1 MHEEH
6 EVGARARLPD
16 EEVKP
21 KERKRKQKLQFDKE
35 EKDGVSEEQQADSS
49 SFSEKDVK
57 AENADGKT
65 GSSKRMSRLEEKAE
79 RANEKVEQAKEKL
92 PTKKKIKKQRLY
104 DEEKGKSKTKLY
116 FEDEVVQP
124 KTGKNAVVKAGT
136 KAVDATTLAVG
147 VKVHGK
153 VSEVE
158 DDNLGVKSAHQSEMA
173 AEGTGR
179 VIKAGI
185 EHHKSTPYDKVSKLE
200 VKAEKANTK
209 LLFEKSLEENP
220 ELKKSSLSKYFQK
233 KEIKKRYAAAYKATK
248 NGSDAVAATSTAASH
263 SASAAAKL
271 KNVVTTFA
279 KKHGAV
285 IATGGFILVIFVMFL
300 AGLGTMGTMISQTGG
315 AVVEST
321 YLSSDED
328 IYAVDEA
335 YSAKEAVLQSQ
346 VNRIETTYPGY
357 DEYRYQVDEITH
369 DSYALISYFTAKYG
383 DFTAA
388 DVQSEIQ
395 TLFNEQYSMRV
406 WDETEI
412 RTRTETR
419 TGTREV
425 TDPETGEVTLE
436 EYEYEVEVEY
446 EYHIL
451 NIQVTNKGLDA
462 IAYAS
467 LNEDQKRHY
476 QIYQASLGNR
486 SYLFGDRILAGN
498 VAGGGMSYDIP
509 PEALTDERFANMIH
523 EAEKY
528 LGYPYVWGG
537 ASPSTS
543 FDCSGFVSWVINHC
557 GNGWNYGRLT
567 ADGLRGICTYVS
579 PGDAKPGDL
588 IFFQGTYN
596 TTGASHVGIYV
607 GNGMMIHCGNPI
619 QYASIETSYW
629 QQHFMCFGRLD

>member
-1 MHEEH
+1 MHGEL

-16 EEVKP
+16 EEKSTGDG
-21 KERKRKQKLQFDKE
+21 KKKRTLKFDKE
-35 EKDGVSEEQQADSS
+35 ELDGVSEEQQADSS
-49 SFSEKDVK
+49 SFSEDNQKSDAGADNVK
-57 AENADGKT
+57 
-65 GSSKRMSRLEEKAE
+65 SKRMSRLEEKSE
-79 RANEKVEQAKEKL
+79 GANEKVEKAKEKL
-92 PTKKKIKKQRLY
+92 PTKRKIKKQRLY
-104 DEEKGKSKTKLY
+104 DEESGKAKTRLY

-124 KTGKNAVVKAGT
+124 KANKGTIAKAGARA
-136 KAVDATTLAVG
+136 KDAATLVVG
-147 VKVHGK
+147 AKVHGK

-158 DDNLGVKSAHQSEMA
+158 DENLGVKSAHQSEMV
-173 AEGTGR
+173 AEGAGR
-179 VIKAGI
+179 AIKAGI
-185 EHHKSTPYDKVSKLE
+185 KHQKEKPYDKVSKLE
-200 VKAEKANTK
+200 IEAEKVNTK

-220 ELKKSSLSKYFQK
+220 ELKESRLSKYFQK
-233 KEIKKRYAAAYKATK
+233 REIKKRYATAYKATK
-248 NGSDAVAATSTAASH
+248 NGADAVAATSTAASQ
-263 SASAAAKL
+263 SASMAVRAK
-271 KNVVTTFA
+271 NAVTAFA
-279 KKHGAV
+279 KKNTAV
-285 IATGGFILVIFVMFL
+285 IATGGFILVVFVMFL
-300 AGLGTMGTMISQTGG
+300 SGLGTMGTMISQTGG

-321 YLSSDED
+321 YISTDED

-335 YSAKEAVLQSQ
+335 YADLEAALQSQ
-346 VNRIETTYPGY
+346 VNGIETTYPGY

-383 DFTAA
+383 NFVAA

-395 TLFNEQYSMRV
+395 TLFDEQYSMRV
-406 WDETEI
+406 WDETET
-412 RTRTETR
+412 RVRTETR
-419 TGTREV
+419 TGTRNV
-425 TDPETGEVTLE
+425 TDPETGEVTTE

-467 LNEDQKRHY
+467 LNDDQKRHY

-486 SYLFGDRILAGN
+486 SYLFGDMILAGN
-498 VAGGGMSYDIP
+498 VANGGMSYDIP

-543 FDCSGFVSWVINHC
+543 FDCSGFVSYVINHC

>member
-1 MHEEH
+1 MHGEL
-6 EVGARARLPD
+6 EVGARARLPN
-16 EEVKP
+16 EEQQP
-21 KERKRKQKLQFDKE
+21 KEGKKKRTLQFDKE
-35 EKDGVSEEQQADSS
+35 EADGVSEDQSAGSS
-49 SFSEKDVK
+49 SFSDTEAKTQ
-57 AENADGKT
+57 NASTDKST
-65 GSSKRMSRLEEKAE
+65 NRRISRLEESSE
-79 RANEKVEQAKEKL
+79 RANEKVKKAKEKL
-92 PTKKKIKKQRLY
+92 PSKKKIKKQRLY
-104 DEEKGKSKTKLY
+104 DEEAGKVKTRLY
-116 FEDEVVQP
+116 FEDEVVHP
-124 KTGKNAVVKAGT
+124 KTGKGTIAKAGT
-136 KAVDATTLAVG
+136 KAANATTLAVG
-147 VKVHGK
+147 AKVHGK

-158 DDNLGVKSAHQSEMA
+158 DENLGVKSAHQSEMV

-179 VIKAGI
+179 AIKAGI
-185 EHHKSTPYDKVSKLE
+185 RHQKEKPYDKVSKLE
-200 VKAEKANTK
+200 MEAEKANSK

-220 ELKKSSLSKYFQK
+220 ELKKSRLSKYFQK
-233 KEIKKRYAAAYKATK
+233 REIKKRYAAAYKATK
-248 NGSDAVAATSTAASH
+248 NGADAVSATSTAASQ
-263 SASAAAKL
+263 SASMIVKAK
-271 KNVVTTFA
+271 NAVTAFA
-279 KKHGAV
+279 KKNMAV
-285 IATGGFILVIFVMFL
+285 VATGGFIIVVLIMFL
-300 AGLGTMGTMISQTGG
+300 SGLGTMGTMISQTGG

-335 YSAKEAVLQSQ
+335 YSDLEAALQSQ

-388 DVQSEIQ
+388 DVQSELQ
-395 TLFNEQYSMRV
+395 ALFDEQYSMRV
-406 WDETEI
+406 WDETET

-425 TDPETGEVTLE
+425 TDPETGEVTTE

-467 LNEDQKRHY
+467 LNDDQKRHY

-486 SYLFGDRILAGN
+486 SYLFGDRILVGN

-619 QYASIETSYW
+619 QYASIETNYW

>member
-1 MHEEH
+1 MHGEI

-16 EEVKP
+16 EEAKP
-21 KERKRKQKLQFDKE
+21 KSNKKQKLQFDKE
-35 EKDGVSEEQQADSS
+35 EMDGVSEEQQADSS
-49 SFSEKDVK
+49 SFAGNETTT
-57 AENADGKT
+57 ENADSKAGT
-65 GSSKRMSRLEEKAE
+65 SKRITRLEEKSE
-79 RANEKVEQAKEKL
+79 RANEKVEKAKEKL

-104 DEEKGKSKTKLY
+104 DEESGKSKTKLY
-116 FEDEVVQP
+116 FEDEAVQP
-124 KTGKNAVVKAGT
+124 KVGKNVVVKAGT
-136 KAVDATTLAVG
+136 KAVDATKLAVG
-147 VKVHGK
+147 AKMHGK

-158 DDNLGVKSAHQSEMA
+158 DENLGVKSAHQSEMVV
-173 AEGTGR
+173 EGTGR
-179 VIKAGI
+179 AIKAGI
-185 EHHKSTPYDKVSKLE
+185 RSHKEKPYEKVSKLE
-200 VKAEKANTK
+200 IRAEKANTK

-220 ELKKSSLSKYFQK
+220 ELKKSRLSKYFQK
-233 KEIKKRYAAAYKATK
+233 REIKKRYAAAYKATK
-248 NGSDAVAATSTAASH
+248 NGTEAVAATSTAVSN
-263 SASAAAKL
+263 SASVAVKV
-271 KNVVTTFA
+271 KNAVTAFA
-279 KKHGAV
+279 KKNTAV
-285 IATGGFILVIFVMFL
+285 IATGGFIIVVLVMFL
-300 AGLGTMGTMISQTGG
+300 SGLGTMGTMISQTGG

-335 YSAKEAVLQSQ
+335 YTELETALQSQ

-395 TLFNEQYSMRV
+395 ALFDEQYSMRV

-419 TGTREV
+419 TDTREV
-425 TDPETGEVTLE
+425 TNPETGEITTE

-462 IAYAS
+462 IAFAS

-596 TTGASHVGIYV
+596 TSGASHVGIYV

>member
-1 MHEEH
+1 MSENI

-16 EEVKP
+16 DGKTEGKS
-21 KERKRKQKLQFDKE
+21 KRKQKLKFEKE
-35 EKDGVSEEQQADSS
+35 EHEGTGNETIGS
-49 SFSEKDVK
+49 SFSEDDPKQDAGESTHK
-57 AENADGKT
+57 SRKI
-65 GSSKRMSRLEEKAE
+65 SRLEERSE
-79 RANEKVEQAKEKL
+79 RVNERVEKAKEKL
-92 PTKKKIKKQRLY
+92 PTKKKLKKQRLY
-104 DEEKGKSKTKLY
+104 DEEKGKAKTKLY

-124 KTGKNAVVKAGT
+124 KQGGHLITKAGM
-136 KAVDATTLAVG
+136 KAKDTVVLTAAG
-147 VKVHGK
+147 KVHGK
-153 VSEVE
+153 VHEVE
-158 DDNLGVKSAHQSEMA
+158 EENLGVKSAHQSEIA
-173 AEGTGR
+173 AEGVGR
-179 VIKAGI
+179 SVKAGI
-185 EHHKSTPYDKVSKLE
+185 RHQKAKSYEKVSKLE

-220 ELKKSSLSKYFQK
+220 ELQKSRLGKYFQK
-233 KEIKKRYAAAYKATK
+233 REIKRRYATVYKATR
-248 NGSDAVAATSTAASH
+248 NGADAVAATSTTISQ
-263 SASAAAKL
+263 SASVAVRAK
-271 KNVVTTFA
+271 NAVTSFA
-279 KKHGAV
+279 KKNTAV
-285 IATGGFILVIFVMFL
+285 IATGGFILVVFVMFL
-300 AGLGTMGTMISQTGG
+300 SGLGTFGSMISQTGG

-321 YLSSDED
+321 YLSSDDD

-335 YSAKEAVLQSQ
+335 YSEKEAVLQSQ
-346 VNRIETTYPGY
+346 VDRIESTYPGY

-383 DFTAA
+383 DFKAA
-388 DVQSEIQ
+388 DVQNEIQ
-395 TLFNEQYSMRV
+395 QLFDEQYSIRV

-425 TDPETGEVTLE
+425 TDPETGEVTEE

-446 EYHIL
+446 EYRIL

-462 IAYAS
+462 IAS
-467 LNEDQKRHY
+467 ENLNADQRRYY

-498 VAGGGMSYDIP
+498 VSGGGMSYEIP
-509 PEALTDERFANMIH
+509 PEALTDERFAKMIK

-543 FDCSGFVSWVINHC
+543 FDCSGFVSWVINNC

-579 PGDAKPGDL
+579 VADAKLGDL

-596 TTGASHVGIYV
+596 TAGASHVGIYV

-619 QYASIETSYW
+619 QYTSIETSYW
-629 QQHFMCFGRLD
+629 QQHFMCFGRIN

>member
-1 MHEEH
+1 MSERI

-16 EEVKP
+16 DVKTEG
-21 KERKRKQKLQFDKE
+21 KSKRTQKLKFEKE
-35 EKDGVSEEQQADSS
+35 EQEGTGNETTSS
-49 SFSEKDVK
+49 SFSEDDPKQDAGESTHK
-57 AENADGKT
+57 SRKI
-65 GSSKRMSRLEEKAE
+65 SRLEERSE
-79 RANEKVEQAKEKL
+79 RANERVEKAKEKL

-104 DEEKGKSKTKLY
+104 DEEKGKAKTRLY

-124 KTGKNAVVKAGT
+124 KQGGHLITKAGI
-136 KAVDATTLAVG
+136 KAKDTVVLTAAG
-147 VKVHGK
+147 KAHGK
-153 VSEVE
+153 IHEVE
-158 DDNLGVKSAHQSEMA
+158 EENLGVKSAHRSEIA
-173 AEGTGR
+173 AEGVGKSVKTGIR
-179 VIKAGI
+179 HQKA
-185 EHHKSTPYDKVSKLE
+185 KPYEKVSKLE

-220 ELKKSSLSKYFQK
+220 ELQKSRLGKYFQK
-233 KEIKKRYAAAYKATK
+233 REIKRRYATAYKATR
-248 NGSDAVAATSTAASH
+248 NGADAVAATSTTISQ
-263 SASAAAKL
+263 SASVAVRAK
-271 KNVVTTFA
+271 NAVTAFA
-279 KKHGAV
+279 KKNTAV
-285 IATGGFILVIFVMFL
+285 IATGGFILVVFVMFL
-300 AGLGTMGTMISQTGG
+300 SGLGTFGSMISQTGG

-321 YLSSDED
+321 YLSSDDD

-335 YSAKEAVLQSQ
+335 YSEKEAVLQSQ
-346 VNRIETTYPGY
+346 VDRIESTYPGY

-383 DFTAA
+383 DFKAA
-388 DVQSEIQ
+388 DVQNEIQ
-395 TLFNEQYSMRV
+395 QLFDEQYSMRV

-425 TDPETGEVTLE
+425 TDPETGEVTEE

-446 EYHIL
+446 EYRIL

-462 IAYAS
+462 IAS
-467 LNEDQKRHY
+467 ENLNADQRRYY

-498 VAGGGMSYDIP
+498 VSGGGMSYEIP
-509 PEALTDERFANMIH
+509 PEALTDERFAKMIK

-543 FDCSGFVSWVINHC
+543 FDCSGFVSWVINNC

-567 ADGLRGICTYVS
+567 ADGLRGICTYV
-579 PGDAKPGDL
+579 PAADAKPGDL

-596 TTGASHVGIYV
+596 TAGASHVGIYV

-619 QYASIETSYW
+619 QYTSIETSYW
-629 QQHFMCFGRLD
+629 QQHFMCFGRIN

>member
-49 SFSEKDVK
+49 SFSGKDVK

-65 GSSKRMSRLEEKAE
+65 GTSKRMSRLEEKSQC
-79 RANEKVEQAKEKL
+79 ANEKVEQAKEKL

-158 DDNLGVKSAHQSEMA
+158 DDNLGVKSAHQSELA

>member
-65 GSSKRMSRLEEKAE
+65 GTSKRMSRLEEKSQ

-147 VKVHGK
+147 VKIHGK

-200 VKAEKANTK
+200 VKAEKSNTK

-220 ELKKSSLSKYFQK
+220 ELKKSNLSKYFQK

>member
-1 MHEEH
+1 MHDDL

-16 EEVKP
+16 EEKSP
-21 KERKRKQKLQFDKE
+21 KKKGKRKQLQFDKE
-35 EKDGVSEEQQADSS
+35 ELEGVSEEQSADSS
-49 SFSEKDVK
+49 SFSGEETNTDPG
-57 AENADGKT
+57 AEPAK
-65 GSSKRMSRLEEKAE
+65 SKRMSRLEEKSE
-79 RANEKVEQAKEKL
+79 RTNERLEKEKEKL

-104 DEEKGKSKTKLY
+104 EEETGKAKTRLY

-124 KTGKNAVVKAGT
+124 KSGKGMIVKAGT
-136 KAVDATTLAVG
+136 KAKNAATLAVG
-147 VKVHGK
+147 AKVHGK

-158 DDNLGVKSAHQSEMA
+158 DENLGVKSAHQSEMA
-173 AEGTGR
+173 AEGAGR
-179 VIKAGI
+179 AIKAGI
-185 EHHKSTPYDKVSKLE
+185 KHQKKKPYKKVSKLE
-200 VKAEKANTK
+200 MEAEKANTR

-220 ELKKSSLSKYFQK
+220 ELKKSRLSKYFQK
-233 KEIKKRYAAAYKATK
+233 REIKRRYAAAYKATK
-248 NGSDAVAATSTAASH
+248 NGAEAVAATSTAAGQ
-263 SASAAAKL
+263 SASVAAKA
-271 KNVVTTFA
+271 KSVVTTFA
-279 KKHGAV
+279 KKNTAV
-285 IATGGFILVIFVMFL
+285 IATGGFILVVFVMFL
-300 AGLGTMGTMISQTGG
+300 SGLGTMGTMISQTGG

-335 YSAKEAVLQSQ
+335 YADLEAALQSQ
-346 VNRIETTYPGY
+346 VNSIETTYPGY
-357 DEYRYQVDEITH
+357 DEYRYQIDEITH
-369 DSYALISYFTAKYG
+369 DSYALISYFSAKYG
-383 DFTAA
+383 DFRAA

-395 TLFNEQYSMRV
+395 GLFNQQYSMRV
-406 WDETEI
+406 WDETET

-425 TDPETGEVTLE
+425 TDPETGATTTE

-462 IAYAS
+462 IAYES
-467 LNEDQKRHY
+467 LNDDQKRYY

-509 PEALTDERFANMIH
+509 PEALTDAKFANMIH

-567 ADGLRGICTYVS
+567 AEGLRGICTYVS

-596 TTGASHVGIYV
+596 TSGASHVGIYV
-607 GNGMMIHCGNPI
+607 GDGMMIHCGNPI
-619 QYASIETSYW
+619 QYASIETNYW

>member
-1 MHEEH
+1 MHDDL

-16 EEVKP
+16 EEKP
-21 KERKRKQKLQFDKE
+21 QKKTGKRKQLQFDKE
-35 EKDGVSEEQQADSS
+35 GLEGVSEEQSADSS
-49 SFSEKDVK
+49 SFSGEETNTDPG
-57 AENADGKT
+57 AEPIK
-65 GSSKRMSRLEEKAE
+65 SKRMSRMEEKSE
-79 RANEKVEQAKEKL
+79 RANERLEKEKEKL

-104 DEEKGKSKTKLY
+104 EEETGKAKTRLY

-124 KTGKNAVVKAGT
+124 KSGKRMIVKAGT
-136 KAVDATTLAVG
+136 KAKNAATLAVG
-147 VKVHGK
+147 AKVHGK

-158 DDNLGVKSAHQSEMA
+158 DENLGVKSAHQSEMV
-173 AEGTGR
+173 AEGAGR
-179 VIKAGI
+179 AIKAGI
-185 EHHKSTPYDKVSKLE
+185 KHQKKKPYKKVSKLE
-200 VKAEKANTK
+200 MEAEKANTR

-220 ELKKSSLSKYFQK
+220 ELKKSRLSKYFQK
-233 KEIKKRYAAAYKATK
+233 REIKKRYAAAYKATK
-248 NGSDAVAATSTAASH
+248 NGAEAVAATSTAAGQ
-263 SASAAAKL
+263 SASVAAKA
-271 KNVVTTFA
+271 KSVVTAFA
-279 KKHGAV
+279 KKNTAA
-285 IATGGFILVIFVMFL
+285 IATGGFILVVFVMFL
-300 AGLGTMGTMISQTGG
+300 SGLGTMGTMISQTGG

-335 YSAKEAVLQSQ
+335 YADLEAALQSQ
-346 VNRIETTYPGY
+346 VNSIETTYPGY

-369 DSYALISYFTAKYG
+369 DSYALISYFSAKYG
-383 DFTAA
+383 DFRAA

-395 TLFNEQYSMRV
+395 GLFDQQYSMRV
-406 WDETEI
+406 WDETET

-425 TDPETGEVTLE
+425 TDPETGATTTE

-462 IAYAS
+462 IAYES
-467 LNEDQKRHY
+467 LNDDQKRYY

-509 PEALTDERFANMIH
+509 PEALTDAKFANMIH

-567 ADGLRGICTYVS
+567 AEGLRGICTYVS

-596 TTGASHVGIYV
+596 TSGASHVGIYV
-607 GNGMMIHCGNPI
+607 GDGMMIHCGNPI
-619 QYASIETSYW
+619 QYASIETNYW

>member
-1 MHEEH
+1 MHDDL

-16 EEVKP
+16 EEKSP
-21 KERKRKQKLQFDKE
+21 KKKGKRKQLQFDKE
-35 EKDGVSEEQQADSS
+35 ELEGVSEEQSADSS
-49 SFSEKDVK
+49 SFSGEETNTDPG
-57 AENADGKT
+57 AEPAK
-65 GSSKRMSRLEEKAE
+65 SKRMSRLEEKSE
-79 RANEKVEQAKEKL
+79 RTNERLEKEKEKL

-104 DEEKGKSKTKLY
+104 EEETGKAKTRLY

-124 KTGKNAVVKAGT
+124 KSGKGMIVKAGT
-136 KAVDATTLAVG
+136 KAKNAATLAVG
-147 VKVHGK
+147 AKVHGK

-158 DDNLGVKSAHQSEMA
+158 DENLGVKSAHQSEMA
-173 AEGTGR
+173 AEGAGR
-179 VIKAGI
+179 AIKAGI
-185 EHHKSTPYDKVSKLE
+185 KHQKKKPYKKVSKLE
-200 VKAEKANTK
+200 MEAEKANTR

-220 ELKKSSLSKYFQK
+220 ELKKSRLSKYFQK
-233 KEIKKRYAAAYKATK
+233 REIKRRYAAAYKATK
-248 NGSDAVAATSTAASH
+248 NGAEAVAATSTAAGQ
-263 SASAAAKL
+263 SASVAAKA
-271 KNVVTTFA
+271 KSVVTTFA
-279 KKHGAV
+279 KKNTAV
-285 IATGGFILVIFVMFL
+285 IATGGFILVVFVMFL
-300 AGLGTMGTMISQTGG
+300 SGLGTMGTMISQTGG

-335 YSAKEAVLQSQ
+335 YADLEAALQSQ
-346 VNRIETTYPGY
+346 VNSIETTYPGY
-357 DEYRYQVDEITH
+357 DEYRYQIDEITH
-369 DSYALISYFTAKYG
+369 DSYALISYFSAKYG
-383 DFTAA
+383 DFRAA

-395 TLFNEQYSMRV
+395 GLFNQQYSMRV
-406 WDETEI
+406 WDETET

-425 TDPETGEVTLE
+425 TDPETGATTTE

-462 IAYAS
+462 IAYES
-467 LNEDQKRHY
+467 LNDDQKRYY

-509 PEALTDERFANMIH
+509 PEALTDAKFANMIH

-567 ADGLRGICTYVS
+567 AEGLRGICTYVS

-596 TTGASHVGIYV
+596 TSGASHVGIYV
-607 GNGMMIHCGNPI
+607 GEGMMIHCGNPI
-619 QYASIETSYW
+619 QYASIETNYW

>member
-1 MHEEH
+1 MHGEM

-16 EEVKP
+16 EEAKP
-21 KERKRKQKLQFDKE
+21 KTNKTKRKLQFDKGE
-35 EKDGVSEEQQADSS
+35 MDGVSEEQQAGSS
-49 SFSEKDVK
+49 SFSEEHVN
-57 AENADGKT
+57 AENVDNKT
-65 GSSKRMSRLEEKAE
+65 GTSKRLSRLEEKSE
-79 RANEKVEQAKEKL
+79 RANEKVDQAKEKL
-92 PTKKKIKKQRLY
+92 PTKKKIKKQRLF
-104 DEEKGKSKTKLY
+104 DEKSGKAKTKLY
-116 FEDEVVQP
+116 FEDEAVQP
-124 KTGKNAVVKAGT
+124 KTGKNTVAKAGT
-136 KAVDATTLAVG
+136 RAVDAAKLAVG
-147 VKVHGK
+147 AKVHGK

-173 AEGTGR
+173 VEGTGR
-179 VIKAGI
+179 AITAGI
-185 EHHKSTPYDKVSKLE
+185 RHQKAKPYDKVSKLE
-200 VKAEKANTK
+200 MRAEKANTK

-220 ELKKSSLSKYFQK
+220 ELKKSRLSKYFQK
-233 KEIKKRYAAAYKATK
+233 REIKKRYATAYKATK
-248 NGSDAVAATSTAASH
+248 NGAEAVASTSTAASN
-263 SASAAAKL
+263 SASAAVKV
-271 KNVVTTFA
+271 KNMVTAFA
-279 KKHGAV
+279 KKNTAV
-285 IATGGFILVIFVMFL
+285 IATGGFIIVVLVMFL
-300 AGLGTMGTMISQTGG
+300 SGLGTMGTMISQTGG

-335 YSAKEAVLQSQ
+335 YAELEAALQSQ
-346 VNRIETTYPGY
+346 VNRIEITYPGY

-395 TLFNEQYSMRV
+395 ALFDEQYSMRV

-425 TDPETGEVTLE
+425 TDPETGEITTE

-446 EYHIL
+446 DYHIL

-462 IAYAS
+462 IAFAS

-596 TTGASHVGIYV
+596 TSGASHVGIYV

-619 QYASIETSYW
+619 QYASIETNYW

>member
-1 MHEEH
+1 MHGEV

-16 EEVKP
+16 EENPTGNGK
-21 KERKRKQKLQFDKE
+21 KKRTLKFDKE
-35 EKDGVSEEQQADSS
+35 ELEGASEEQQAGSS
-49 SFSEKDVK
+49 SFAEDEAKSEAG
-57 AENADGKT
+57 AENVK
-65 GSSKRMSRLEEKAE
+65 SRRMSRLEEKSG
-79 RANEKVEQAKEKL
+79 RANEKVEKAKEKL

-104 DEEKGKSKTKLY
+104 DEESGKAKTRLS

-124 KTGKNAVVKAGT
+124 KTGKGTITKAGA
-136 KAVDATTLAVG
+136 KAVDAATLAVG
-147 VKVHGK
+147 AKVHGK

-158 DDNLGVKSAHQSEMA
+158 EDNLGVKSAHQSEMA
-173 AEGTGR
+173 MEGTGR
-179 VIKAGI
+179 AIKAGI
-185 EHHKSTPYDKVSKLE
+185 RHQKKKPYDKVSKLE
-200 VKAEKANTK
+200 MRAERINTK

-220 ELKKSSLSKYFQK
+220 ELKKSRLSKYFQK
-233 KEIKKRYAAAYKATK
+233 REIKKRYVAAYKVTK
-248 NGSDAVAATSTAASH
+248 NGAEAIAVTSTAAGQ
-263 SASAAAKL
+263 SASAAVKV
-271 KNVVTTFA
+271 KNAVTAFA
-279 KKHGAV
+279 KKNTAV
-285 IATGGFILVIFVMFL
+285 IATGGFIVVVLVMFL
-300 AGLGTMGTMISQTGG
+300 SGIGTMGTMLSQTGG

-335 YSAKEAVLQSQ
+335 YSGLEAALQSQ
-346 VNRIETTYPGY
+346 VNGIETTYPGY

-383 DFTAA
+383 DFVAA

-395 TLFNEQYSMRV
+395 TLFDEQYSMRV
-406 WDETEI
+406 WDETET

-419 TGTREV
+419 TGTRDV
-425 TDPETGEVTLE
+425 TDPETGEVTTE

-462 IAYAS
+462 IAYAR
-467 LNEDQKRHY
+467 LNDDQKRHY
-476 QIYQASLGNR
+476 QIYQAGLGNR

>member
-1 MHEEH
+1 MK
-6 EVGARARLPD
+6 RNL
-16 EEVKP
+16 
-21 KERKRKQKLQFDKE
+21 RKKKKKQTLKFKKE
-35 EKDGVSEEQQADSS
+35 EMDGVSEDQQADSS
-49 SFSEKDVK
+49 SFSEDDVK
-57 AENADGKT
+57 TENAESSK
-65 GSSKRMSRLEEKAE
+65 SKRMSRLEEQSE
-79 RANEKVEQAKEKL
+79 RANEKVENAKEKL

-104 DEEKGKSKTKLY
+104 DEESGKTKTKLC

-124 KTGKNAVVKAGT
+124 KTGKGRIAKAGS
-136 KAVDATTLAVG
+136 KAKDAATLAVAA
-147 VKVHGK
+147 KVHGK

-158 DDNLGVKSAHQSEMA
+158 DENLGVKSAHQSEMV

-179 VIKAGI
+179 AIKAGI
-185 EHHKSTPYDKVSKLE
+185 RYQKRKPYDKVSKLE
-200 VKAEKANTK
+200 MAAEKANTK

-220 ELKKSSLSKYFQK
+220 ELKKSRHSKYFQK
-233 KEIKKRYAAAYKATK
+233 REIKKRYAAAYKATK
-248 NGSDAVAATSTAASH
+248 NGADAVAATSTAASQ
-263 SASAAAKL
+263 SASAVARV
-271 KNVVTTFA
+271 KNAVITFA
-279 KKHGAV
+279 KKNTAV
-285 IATGGFILVIFVMFL
+285 IATGGFILVVFVMFL
-300 AGLGTMGTMISQTGG
+300 SGLGTMGTMISQTGG

-321 YLSSDED
+321 FLSSDED

-335 YSAKEAVLQSQ
+335 YTEMENALQSQ
-346 VNRIETTYPGY
+346 VDRIETTYPGY
-357 DEYRYQVDEITH
+357 DEYRYQVDEISH
-369 DSYALISYFTAKYG
+369 EPYALISYLTAKYG
-383 DFTAA
+383 DFQAA
-388 DVQSEIQ
+388 DVQDDLER
-395 TLFNEQYSMRV
+395 LFDEQYSMRV
-406 WDETEI
+406 WDEVET
-412 RTRTETR
+412 RTRTEKR

-425 TDPETGEVTLE
+425 TDPETGEVTTE

-451 NIQVTNKGLDA
+451 NLQVVNKGMDA
-462 IAYAS
+462 IAFQD
-467 LNEDQKRHY
+467 LDEDGRRHY
-476 QIYQASLGNR
+476 QIYLASLGNR
-486 SYLFGDRILAGN
+486 SYLFGDRILVGN
-498 VAGGGMSYDIP
+498 PAGGGMSYDIP

-567 ADGLRGICTYVS
+567 AEGLRGICTFVS

-619 QYASIETSYW
+619 QYASIETNYW

>member
-21 KERKRKQKLQFDKE
+21 KDRKNKPKLQFDKE

-57 AENADGKT
+57 TESADGKT
-65 GSSKRMSRLEEKAE
+65 GPSKRLSRLEEKSE

-104 DEEKGKSKTKLY
+104 DEEKGRSKTKLY

-124 KTGKNAVVKAGT
+124 KAGKNAVMKAGT

-248 NGSDAVAATSTAASH
+248 NGSDAVAATSTATSH

-300 AGLGTMGTMISQTGG
+300 AGLGTMGTIISQTGG

-328 IYAVDEA
+328 IYAVDDA
-335 YSAKEAVLQSQ
+335 YSAKEAALQSQ

-406 WDETEI
+406 WDETET

-419 TGTREV
+419 TGTRDV
-425 TDPETGEVTLE
+425 TDPETGEVTTE

-462 IAYAS
+462 IAFAS
-467 LNEDQKRHY
+467 LNDDQKRHY

-509 PEALTDERFANMIH
+509 PEALTDEHFANMIH

-567 ADGLRGICTYVS
+567 ADGLRSICTYVS

>member
-49 SFSEKDVK
+49 SFSGKDVK

-65 GSSKRMSRLEEKAE
+65 GTSKRMSRLEEKSQ

-158 DDNLGVKSAHQSEMA
+158 DDNLGVKSAHQSELA

>member
-1 MHEEH
+1 MHGEM

-16 EEVKP
+16 EEAKP
-21 KERKRKQKLQFDKE
+21 KTNKTKRKLQFDKGE
-35 EKDGVSEEQQADSS
+35 MDGVSEEQQAGSS
-49 SFSEKDVK
+49 SFSEEHVN
-57 AENADGKT
+57 AENVDNKT
-65 GSSKRMSRLEEKAE
+65 GTSKRLSRLEEKSE
-79 RANEKVEQAKEKL
+79 RANEKVDQAKEKL
-92 PTKKKIKKQRLY
+92 PTKKKIKKQRLF
-104 DEEKGKSKTKLY
+104 DEKSGKAKTKLY
-116 FEDEVVQP
+116 FEDEAVQP
-124 KTGKNAVVKAGT
+124 KTGKNTVAKAGT
-136 KAVDATTLAVG
+136 RAVDAAKLAVG
-147 VKVHGK
+147 AKVHGK

-173 AEGTGR
+173 VEGTGR
-179 VIKAGI
+179 AITAGI
-185 EHHKSTPYDKVSKLE
+185 RHQKAKPYDKVSKLE
-200 VKAEKANTK
+200 MRAEKANTK

-220 ELKKSSLSKYFQK
+220 ELKKSRLSKYFQK
-233 KEIKKRYAAAYKATK
+233 REIKKRYATAYKATK
-248 NGSDAVAATSTAASH
+248 NGAEAVASTSTAASN
-263 SASAAAKL
+263 SASAAVKV
-271 KNVVTTFA
+271 KNMVTAFA
-279 KKHGAV
+279 KKNTAV
-285 IATGGFILVIFVMFL
+285 IATGGFIIVVLVMFL
-300 AGLGTMGTMISQTGG
+300 SGLGTMGTMISQTGG

-335 YSAKEAVLQSQ
+335 YAELEAALQSQ
-346 VNRIETTYPGY
+346 VNRIEITYPGY

-395 TLFNEQYSMRV
+395 ALFDEQYSMRV

-425 TDPETGEVTLE
+425 TDPETGEITTE

-446 EYHIL
+446 DYHIL

-462 IAYAS
+462 IAFAS

-537 ASPSTS
+537 ASPFTS

-596 TTGASHVGIYV
+596 TSGASHVGIYV

-619 QYASIETSYW
+619 QYASIETNYW

>member
-1 MHEEH
+1 MHGEL

-16 EEVKP
+16 EEKTTGDG
-21 KERKRKQKLQFDKE
+21 KRKRALKFDKE
-35 EKDGVSEEQQADSS
+35 EADGVSEEQSADFS
-49 SFSEKDVK
+49 SFSDTEAKTQ
-57 AENADGKT
+57 NASADK
-65 GSSKRMSRLEEKAE
+65 GSNRKMSRLEERSE
-79 RANEKVEQAKEKL
+79 RANEKVEKAKEKL

-104 DEEKGKSKTKLY
+104 DEESGKAKTRLY

-124 KTGKNAVVKAGT
+124 KANKGTIAKAGARA
-136 KAVDATTLAVG
+136 KDAATLAVG
-147 VKVHGK
+147 AKVHGK

-158 DDNLGVKSAHQSEMA
+158 DENLGVKSAHQSEMV
-173 AEGTGR
+173 AEGAGR
-179 VIKAGI
+179 AIKAGI
-185 EHHKSTPYDKVSKLE
+185 KHQKEKPYDKVSKLE
-200 VKAEKANTK
+200 LEAEKANTK

-220 ELKKSSLSKYFQK
+220 ELKKSRLSKYFQK
-233 KEIKKRYAAAYKATK
+233 REIKKRYAAAYKATK
-248 NGSDAVAATSTAASH
+248 NGADAVAATSTTASQ
-263 SASAAAKL
+263 SASMAVRAK
-271 KNVVTTFA
+271 NAVTAFA
-279 KKHGAV
+279 KKNTAV
-285 IATGGFILVIFVMFL
+285 IATGGFILIVFVMFL
-300 AGLGTMGTMISQTGG
+300 SGLGTMGTMISQTGG

-321 YLSSDED
+321 YLSTDED

-335 YSAKEAVLQSQ
+335 YSDLEAALQSQ
-346 VNRIETTYPGY
+346 VNGIETTYPGY

-383 DFTAA
+383 DFVAA

-395 TLFNEQYSMRV
+395 TLFDEQYAMRV
-406 WDETEI
+406 WDETET

-419 TGTREV
+419 TGTRDV
-425 TDPETGEVTLE
+425 TDPETGEVTTE

-467 LNEDQKRHY
+467 LNDEQKRHY

-498 VAGGGMSYDIP
+498 VANGGMSYDIP

-543 FDCSGFVSWVINHC
+543 FDCSGFVSYVINHC

>member
-1 MHEEH
+1 MHGEI

-16 EEVKP
+16 EEAKP
-21 KERKRKQKLQFDKE
+21 KENKNKRKLQFDKE
-35 EKDGVSEEQQADSS
+35 EMNGVGEEQQADSS
-49 SFSEKDVK
+49 SFSGKETY
-57 AENADGKT
+57 AENADSKAGT
-65 GSSKRMSRLEEKAE
+65 SKRITRLEEKSE
-79 RANEKVEQAKEKL
+79 RANEKVEKVKEKL

-104 DEEKGKSKTKLY
+104 DEESGKSKTKLY
-116 FEDEVVQP
+116 FEDEAVQP
-124 KTGKNAVVKAGT
+124 KAGKNVVVKAGA
-136 KAVDATTLAVG
+136 KAMDATKLAVG
-147 VKVHGK
+147 AKVHGK
-153 VSEVE
+153 VCEVE
-158 DDNLGVKSAHQSEMA
+158 DENLGVKSAHQSEMV

-179 VIKAGI
+179 AIMAGI
-185 EHHKSTPYDKVSKLE
+185 RSYKEKPYEKVSKLE
-200 VKAEKANTK
+200 TRAEKANTK

-220 ELKKSSLSKYFQK
+220 ELKKSRLSKYFQK
-233 KEIKKRYAAAYKATK
+233 REIKKRYAAAYKATK
-248 NGSDAVAATSTAASH
+248 NGTEAVAATSTAASN
-263 SASAAAKL
+263 SASATVKV
-271 KNVVTTFA
+271 KNAVTAFA
-279 KKHGAV
+279 KKNTAV
-285 IATGGFILVIFVMFL
+285 IATGGFIIVVLVVFL
-300 AGLGTMGTMISQTGG
+300 SSLGTMGTMISQTGG

-335 YSAKEAVLQSQ
+335 YAELEATLQSQ

-388 DVQSEIQ
+388 DVQNEIQ
-395 TLFNEQYSMRV
+395 ALFDEQYSMRV

-425 TDPETGEVTLE
+425 TDPETGETTTE
-436 EYEYEVEVEY
+436 EYEYEVGVEY

-451 NIQVTNKGLDA
+451 NIQVTNKGMDA
-462 IAYAS
+462 IAFAS

-596 TTGASHVGIYV
+596 TSGASHVGIYV

-619 QYASIETSYW
+619 QYASIETNYW

>member
-1 MHEEH
+1 MHEEL
-6 EVGARARLPD
+6 EVGARARLPAA
-16 EEVKP
+16 EEKP
-21 KERKRKQKLQFDKE
+21 SDGKKKKKLQFEKE
-35 EKDGVSEEQQADSS
+35 ELDGVSEDKNADSS
-49 SFSEKDVK
+49 SFSDKETNTK
-57 AENADGKT
+57 NADIGKS
-65 GSSKRMSRLEEKAE
+65 SSKRMSRLEERSE

-104 DEEKGKSKTKLY
+104 DEESGKGKTKLS

-124 KTGKNAVVKAGT
+124 KTGKGTVVKAGT
-136 KAVDATTLAVG
+136 RAVDAATLAASA
-147 VKVHGK
+147 KVHGK
-153 VSEVE
+153 VSEIE

-173 AEGTGR
+173 VEGTGR
-179 VIKAGI
+179 AIKAGI
-185 EHHKSTPYDKVSKLE
+185 RHQKEKPYDKVSKLE
-200 VKAEKANTK
+200 MRAEKANTR

-220 ELKKSSLSKYFQK
+220 ELKKSRLSKYFQK
-233 KEIKKRYAAAYKATK
+233 REIKKRYAAAYKATK
-248 NGSDAVAATSTAASH
+248 NGAEAVAMTSTAMGNRASL
-263 SASAAAKL
+263 AVRAK
-271 KNVVTTFA
+271 NAVTAFA
-279 KKHGAV
+279 KKNTAV
-285 IATGGFILVIFVMFL
+285 IATGGFILVVFVMFL
-300 AGLGTMGTMISQTGG
+300 SGLGTMGTMISQTGG

-335 YSAKEAVLQSQ
+335 YSAKEAALQSQ

-388 DVQSEIQ
+388 DVQGEIQ
-395 TLFNEQYSMRV
+395 DLFDEQYSMRV
-406 WDETEI
+406 WDETET

-419 TGTREV
+419 TGTRDV
-425 TDPETGEVTLE
+425 TDSETGEVTTE

-462 IAYAS
+462 IAFAS
-467 LNEDQKRHY
+467 LNDDQKRHY

-596 TTGASHVGIYV
+596 TSGASHVGIYV

-619 QYASIETSYW
+619 QYASIETNYW

>member
-1 MHEEH
+1 MHDKL

-16 EEVKP
+16 EEKP
-21 KERKRKQKLQFDKE
+21 KKKTGKRKQLQFDKE
-35 EKDGVSEEQQADSS
+35 ELEGVSEEQSADSS
-49 SFSEKDVK
+49 SFSGEETNTDPG
-57 AENADGKT
+57 AETIKSN
-65 GSSKRMSRLEEKAE
+65 RMSRLEEKSE
-79 RANEKVEQAKEKL
+79 RANERLEKEKEKL

-104 DEEKGKSKTKLY
+104 EEETGKAKTRLY

-124 KTGKNAVVKAGT
+124 KSGKGMIVKAGT
-136 KAVDATTLAVG
+136 KAKNAATLTVG
-147 VKVHGK
+147 AKVHGK

-158 DDNLGVKSAHQSEMA
+158 DENLGVKSAHQSEMA
-173 AEGTGR
+173 AEGAGR
-179 VIKAGI
+179 AIKAGI
-185 EHHKSTPYDKVSKLE
+185 THQKKKPYKKVSKLE
-200 VKAEKANTK
+200 MEAEKANTR

-220 ELKKSSLSKYFQK
+220 ELKKSRLSKYFQK
-233 KEIKKRYAAAYKATK
+233 REIKKRYAAAYKATK
-248 NGSDAVAATSTAASH
+248 NGADAVAATSTAASQ
-263 SASAAAKL
+263 SASVAAKA

-279 KKHGAV
+279 KKNTAV
-285 IATGGFILVIFVMFL
+285 IATGGFILVVFVMFL
-300 AGLGTMGTMISQTGG
+300 SGLGTMGTMISQTGG

-328 IYAVDEA
+328 IYAVDETYA
-335 YSAKEAVLQSQ
+335 DLEAVLQSQ
-346 VNRIETTYPGY
+346 VNSIETTYPGY

-383 DFTAA
+383 DFKAA

-395 TLFNEQYSMRV
+395 GLFDQQYSMRV
-406 WDETEI
+406 WDETET

-425 TDPETGEVTLE
+425 TDPETGETTTE

-462 IAYAS
+462 IAYES
-467 LNEDQKRHY
+467 LNDDQKRYY

-543 FDCSGFVSWVINHC
+543 FDCSGFVSWVINNC

-567 ADGLRGICTYVS
+567 AEGLRGICTYVS

-596 TTGASHVGIYV
+596 TSGASHVGIYV
-607 GNGMMIHCGNPI
+607 GDGMMIHCGNPI
-619 QYASIETSYW
+619 QYASIETNYW

>member
-35 EKDGVSEEQQADSS
+35 EKDGVGEEQQADSS
-49 SFSEKDVK
+49 SFLEKDVK

-65 GSSKRMSRLEEKAE
+65 STSKRMSRLEEKSQ

-425 TDPETGEVTLE
+425 TNPETGEVTLE

>member
-1 MHEEH
+1 MHGEV
-6 EVGARARLPD
+6 EVGVRARLPD
-16 EEVKP
+16 GEQQPDKG
-21 KERKRKQKLQFDKE
+21 KKKQRLQFDKE
-35 EKDGVSEEQQADSS
+35 EADGVSEEQSAGSS
-49 SFSEKDVK
+49 SFSDTEAKTQ
-57 AENADGKT
+57 NASADK
-65 GSSKRMSRLEEKAE
+65 GSNRKMSRLEEKSE
-79 RANEKVEQAKEKL
+79 CANEKVEKAKEKL

-104 DEEKGKSKTKLY
+104 DEESGKAKTRLY

-124 KTGKNAVVKAGT
+124 KANKGTIAKAGT
-136 KAVDATTLAVG
+136 RAKDAATLAVG
-147 VKVHGK
+147 AKVHGK
-153 VSEVE
+153 ISEVE
-158 DDNLGVKSAHQSEMA
+158 DENLGVKSAHQSEIV

-179 VIKAGI
+179 AIKAGI
-185 EHHKSTPYDKVSKLE
+185 RHQKGKPYDKVSKLE
-200 VKAEKANTK
+200 MEAEKANTR

-220 ELKKSSLSKYFQK
+220 EIKKSRLSKYFQK
-233 KEIKKRYAAAYKATK
+233 REIKKRYAAAYKATK
-248 NGSDAVAATSTAASH
+248 NGADAVAATSTAASQ
-263 SASAAAKL
+263 SATAVTKI
-271 KNVVTTFA
+271 KNVVIAFA
-279 KKHGAV
+279 KKNTAV
-285 IATGGFILVIFVMFL
+285 IATGGFILIVFVMFL
-300 AGLGTMGTMISQTGG
+300 SGLGTMGTMISQTGG

-321 YLSSDED
+321 YLSTDED

-335 YSAKEAVLQSQ
+335 YSDLETALQSQ
-346 VNRIETTYPGY
+346 VNGIETTYPGY

-383 DFTAA
+383 DFVAA

-395 TLFNEQYSMRV
+395 TLFEDQYSMRV
-406 WDETEI
+406 WDETET
-412 RTRTETR
+412 RTKTETR
-419 TGTREV
+419 TGTRDV
-425 TDPETGEVTLE
+425 TDPETGEVTTE

-467 LNEDQKRHY
+467 LNDDQKRHY
-476 QIYQASLGNR
+476 QIYQATLGNR

-498 VAGGGMSYDIP
+498 VANGGMSYDIP
-509 PEALTDERFANMIH
+509 PEALTDERFANMIR

-537 ASPSTS
+537 ASPATS
-543 FDCSGFVSWVINHC
+543 FDCSGFVSYVINHC

>member
-1 MHEEH
+1 M
-6 EVGARARLPD
+6 
-16 EEVKP
+16 
-21 KERKRKQKLQFDKE
+21 
-35 EKDGVSEEQQADSS
+35 
-49 SFSEKDVK
+49 
-57 AENADGKT
+57 
-65 GSSKRMSRLEEKAE
+65 
-79 RANEKVEQAKEKL
+79 
-92 PTKKKIKKQRLY
+92 
-104 DEEKGKSKTKLY
+104 
-116 FEDEVVQP
+116 
-124 KTGKNAVVKAGT
+124 
-136 KAVDATTLAVG
+136 
-147 VKVHGK
+147 
-153 VSEVE
+153 
-158 DDNLGVKSAHQSEMA
+158 
-173 AEGTGR
+173 
-179 VIKAGI
+179 
-185 EHHKSTPYDKVSKLE
+185 
-200 VKAEKANTK
+200 
-209 LLFEKSLEENP
+209 
-220 ELKKSSLSKYFQK
+220 
-233 KEIKKRYAAAYKATK
+233 
-248 NGSDAVAATSTAASH
+248 AATSTAAGQ
-263 SASAAAKL
+263 SASVAAKA
-271 KNVVTTFA
+271 KSVVTTFA
-279 KKHGAV
+279 KKNTAV
-285 IATGGFILVIFVMFL
+285 IATGGFILVVFVMFL
-300 AGLGTMGTMISQTGG
+300 SGLGTMGTMISQTGG

-335 YSAKEAVLQSQ
+335 YADLEAALQSQ
-346 VNRIETTYPGY
+346 VNSIETTYPGY
-357 DEYRYQVDEITH
+357 DEYRYQIDEITH
-369 DSYALISYFTAKYG
+369 DSYALISYFSAKYG
-383 DFTAA
+383 DFRAA

-395 TLFNEQYSMRV
+395 GLFNQQYSMRV
-406 WDETEI
+406 WDETET

-425 TDPETGEVTLE
+425 TDPETGATTTE

-462 IAYAS
+462 IAYES
-467 LNEDQKRHY
+467 LNDDQKRYY

-509 PEALTDERFANMIH
+509 PEALTDAKFANMIH

-567 ADGLRGICTYVS
+567 AEGLRGICTYVS

-596 TTGASHVGIYV
+596 TSGASHVGIYV
-607 GNGMMIHCGNPI
+607 GDGMMIHCGNPI
-619 QYASIETSYW
+619 QYASIETNYW